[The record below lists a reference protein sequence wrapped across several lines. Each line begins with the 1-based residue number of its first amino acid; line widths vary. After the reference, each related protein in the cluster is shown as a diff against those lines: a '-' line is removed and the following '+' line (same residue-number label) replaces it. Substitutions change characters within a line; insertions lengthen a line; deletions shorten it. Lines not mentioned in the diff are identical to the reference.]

1 MARIKVTLP
10 DKYAFSVDIPIRIG
24 DINPG
29 GHLSWDAMFNILDEA
44 HVRFWNSLN
53 LTEIEGRGISR
64 IMADAGINYK
74 RQAYHGQTLRV
85 EIGIA
90 ELTARSFDLVYR
102 VTDAD
107 NGDEIARAKTGFLCY
122 DYRKQKVVPVPEE
135 LKSKLVK

>member
-102 VTDAD
+102 VTDAGS
-107 NGDEIARAKTGFLCY
+107 GDEIARAKTGFLCY